1 MSSNQ
6 DVTQWDMRNGIDPN
20 FTTYHGCANCNSCF
34 PAADVLCPSLID
46 ATSASTNTPSLQAGD
61 YGWGGFFSGQ
71 IAGDETRLM
80 STVRDGIGRKEQG
93 DGTAHGSRPSGHA
106 DSLEARTAMQE
117 AVPQIISEIV
127 PKVMAQIED
136 QIREKIKDQFEM
148 QLADLNTR
156 MQDDTARFSQETNE
170 NIQKLKVWSD
180 RLELFVTKLLRQQ

>member
-6 DVTQWDMRNGIDPN
+6 DVTQWDMMNGIDPN
-20 FTTYHGCANCNSCF
+20 FTTYHGCANCNPCY

-46 ATSASTNTPSLQAGD
+46 VTSASTNAPSLQAGD
-61 YGWGGFFSGQ
+61 YDWGNLFSGR
-71 IAGDETRLM
+71 IAGDETLLL
-80 STVRDGIGRKEQG
+80 STARDEIGRKEQG

-106 DSLEARTAMQE
+106 GSLEARTALQE

-136 QIREKIKDQFEM
+136 RIREKIENQLEM

-156 MQDDTARFSQETNE
+156 LAGPR
-170 NIQKLKVWSD
+170 
-180 RLELFVTKLLRQQ
+180 